1 MSLLFLFFRVLVFRK
16 MFQVFVLPFQTVFK
30 TFFNHEFQLCYALLR
45 YSQVNYPK
53 NQEFLAENFDQIQE
67 QIGYNLTAED
77 TMTAVLHN
85 NPNLLKKYV
94 KMPHVQRF
102 VSNSIFLNLIIFTS
116 EATKI

>member
-1 MSLLFLFFRVLVFRK
+1 M
-16 MFQVFVLPFQTVFK
+16 
-30 TFFNHEFQLCYALLR
+30 
-45 YSQVNYPK
+45 NYPK

-94 KMPHVQRF
+94 KMPHVERF
-102 VSNSIFLNLIIFTS
+102 VSNSIFLNLIISIFLEFNHFHFQS
-116 EATKI
+116 NKI